1 MTQRALW
8 MAAAIA
14 AVVLGGC
21 GGKKQQGSSEP
32 PPSTKKAN
40 DPAAVPD
47 GLAMRL
53 SNGNAG
59 APPYDRAT
67 LAAATKLGDA
77 KVAALLARTKP
88 LPADPADRAAFA
100 IRPGSQPPPRA
111 GQTIATEFPPPNSSR
126 LTPPKP
132 ADTSKDVRVVRWM
145 PEGKVPLAPELSVT
159 FSQPMVAVT
168 SQEDAAKV
176 QPVTLTPTPKGR
188 WRWIGT
194 RTIVFDPD
202 VRFPQ
207 ATTYKVEVA
216 AGTKSATGLPLA
228 EGKSFTFET
237 PPPTVVSSWPTSGP
251 QRRDVPMF
259 ILFDQKI
266 DAQKV
271 LAKLQVSSK
280 QPLKMLTTAEVEA
293 DKTLAPM
300 VKGAKDLEGRWLAF
314 RTSSPLPADTSVTVT
329 IPAGTPSAEGPNTTT
344 EAQTFS
350 FNTFPPLK
358 LEEAECGYNK
368 DCRPRNPFA
377 FRFNNPL
384 DAEKLDRTWI
394 EITPAEPNAK
404 IYAQGTMLFVQGTWK
419 PRTKYTVKIAT
430 GLLDMF
436 GQTLD
441 KGITE
446 TFDVGDHEPMF
457 FASTGLVVA
466 DPATA
471 TPSYDVFTTSYPEL
485 AVKLYKVT
493 PNDYPKYVDYLQN
506 QWNKTNPPTLPG
518 TLAFDKTIK
527 TAPATSQ
534 VAETKIDLGPALANG
549 KGHVIV
555 VVEPLPLPDPDSRQ
569 RRIAWVQ
576 ATKLAIDAA
585 ADGDIVQVF
594 ATGLT
599 DAKPLAN
606 ITVELRPAGTTAT
619 TDAQGIATMQAP
631 APSSDRRQFLVAR
644 LGDDVAMLPAS
655 EYMYGGD
662 AWSKR
667 TPPVQ
672 LQWYVTDD
680 RALYRPG
687 EEVSLKGWLRRIDYG
702 KNGDVT
708 GLQGVVERIDYIV
721 NDAQGVQIAK
731 GTTTVNAFGG
741 FDTKLTLPKTPNL
754 GHAYMVLTAVG
765 PLGART
771 HHHSF
776 RIEEFRRPE
785 FEVTSSAGAGPFIV
799 GGGGDVTVNAK
810 YFTGAPLPGAEVQW
824 YVTASETTF
833 TPPNRDDYV
842 FGTWRPWWGG
852 YSMYDEGEFGGR
864 HMGPGAGQSSWNHTA
879 KTDAVGEHVLHMDY
893 LSVKPSVP
901 MSVTASATVMDVN
914 RQAWSTSTALVVH
927 PAALYVGIKTKKPF
941 VEKGQPF
948 DIDLV
953 AVDIDGKL
961 ATNAKMSVDA
971 VRLDWDYEGG
981 VYKQKEVDPQH
992 CDATMATDKASCSFQ
1007 TKVGGSYQVT
1017 ATIVDDKGRT
1027 NQSQITF
1034 WVAGGEGPPSRDV
1047 KLEQVSLIP
1056 DKKEYK
1062 PGDTAELL
1070 VMAPFHPAEGVVM
1083 WQRSG
1088 IVKTER
1094 ITLDAPTKVIHVP
1107 IADAMTPNLN
1117 VQVNLAGTAER
1128 AGNDGT
1134 PDPKLPRRPA
1144 FAAGQIN
1151 LPIPP
1156 KHRALTVEVKPAADK
1171 LAPAESTTLAVT
1183 VRDAQGKPVADA
1195 EVAVIVVDEAILS
1208 LTGHQFADPLGMF
1221 YPQRGSDTHNRYLR
1235 QHVKLAKLPATQTA
1249 GAPPP
1254 PSPAPGSGPEDAE
1267 GDGFGGAGTAM
1278 ALEEG
1283 KLGRAEN
1290 AVVSRRRAEKPAEP
1304 TIARDGFAENKPDAP
1319 DQAGAPGAPV
1329 AVRSNFN
1336 PLAAF
1341 SPSVTTDA
1349 NGAATVPVTVPDNLT
1364 RYRVVALAVAGD
1376 KQFGKGESAVTAR
1389 LPLMVRPSAPRFLNF
1404 GDTFQLPVVVQNQTD
1419 APMQVELAV
1428 ATVNLALTDGAGRAF
1443 TVPANDRALVQ
1454 LPAAADMA
1462 GTARFQIVAAAGK
1475 HSDAAQ
1481 VELPVWTPATTEA
1494 FATYGVI
1501 DNGSASP
1508 GSAGGR
1514 GDVTTERRSIAQPVA
1529 LPGQVV
1535 TQFGGLEVTT
1545 ASTNLQA
1552 LTDAMIYL
1560 VHYPFECAEQRAS
1573 RIMGIAAL
1581 RDVLE
1586 AFEVKELPSRA
1597 EMEASVAVDVKRL
1610 TEMQNSDGGFAFWE
1624 RGDDSVPYLTAYVVS
1639 ALAKAKAKGFAI
1651 PANLLEQAKPYLR
1664 DIESHMPDRFYS
1676 PDTKRAIGAYAL
1688 YVRKQI
1694 DDLDIAKGQR
1704 ILREAGGPEK
1714 VTMETN
1720 GWLLA
1725 TFAGNAAAKSERDA
1739 ILRHA
1744 LNKVSE
1750 TAGAA
1755 NFTTSYGDGAYLL
1768 LASDHRVDAVMLD
1781 ALIQE
1786 QPASD
1791 LIPKVV
1797 TGLLAGRKGGR
1808 WLNTQENT
1816 FALLALDR
1824 YFQTYEKTA
1833 PNFVARVWLGNDY
1846 AGDFAFR
1853 GRTTNHFQIN
1863 VPMKDVAAHD
1873 KQSLTIAKD
1882 GAGRLYYRI
1891 GMRYAPASLKL
1902 DAADYGFVVE
1912 RTYEGID
1919 NPNDVTRDA
1928 QGVWHVKAGARV
1940 RIKLAMVNEN
1950 RRYHVALVDP
1960 LPAGLEPLN
1969 PSLATTA
1976 PIPPSGTTDDEP
1988 QGRGGRG
1995 YWWWYGPWY
2004 EHQNMRDERV
2014 EAFSTEVYEGV
2025 HKYEYAARATTP
2037 GNFVIPPA
2045 KAEEMYMPETFGRS
2059 ASDRMI
2065 VE

>member
-1 MTQRALW
+1 MTV
-8 MAAAIA
+8 AIA

-32 PPSTKKAN
+32 PPSSKKPTDTK
-40 DPAAVPD
+40 DVPD

-53 SNGNAG
+53 SDGKAG

-67 LAAATKLGDA
+67 LAAATKLG
-77 KVAALLARTKP
+77 AAEVSSLLARTKP
-88 LPADPADRAAFA
+88 LPADPSDRAAFA
-100 IRPGSQPPPRA
+100 IRPGSQPPPRT
-111 GQTIATEFPPPNSSR
+111 GTTMSTEFPPPDSSR

-145 PEGKVPLAPELSVT
+145 PEGKVPVAPELSVT

-194 RTIVFDPD
+194 RTIVFDPE

-216 AGTKSATGLPLA
+216 AGIKSATGLPLA
-228 EGKSFTFET
+228 EAKSFTFET
-237 PPPTVVSSWPTSGP
+237 PAPTVVSSWPNGGP

-280 QPLKMLTTAEVEA
+280 SQAQPLKMLTTAEVEA
-293 DKTLAPM
+293 DKVLAPM

-314 RTSSPLPADTSVTVT
+314 RTTSQLPADASVTVT
-329 IPAGTPSAEGPNTTT
+329 IPAGTPSAEGPNLTT
-344 EAQTFS
+344 EAQSFT

-358 LEEAECGYNK
+358 LEEAECGYDKN
-368 DCRPRNPFA
+368 CRPRYPFT

-384 DAEKLDRTWI
+384 DAEKFDRKWI
-394 EITPAEPNAK
+394 EISPAEPNAK
-404 IYAQGTMLFVQGTWK
+404 IFAQGSMLMVQGTWK

-430 GLLDMF
+430 GLRDMF

-441 KGITE
+441 KPLTE

-457 FASTGLVVA
+457 FAPTGLVVA
-466 DPATA
+466 DPAAPAPTF
-471 TPSYDVFTTSYPEL
+471 DVFTTSYPEL
-485 AVKLYKVT
+485 AVQLYKVT
-493 PNDYPKYVDYLQN
+493 PNDYPAYLDYLQN
-506 QWNKTNPPTLPG
+506 QWNKTNPPKIPG

-534 VAETKIDLGPALANG
+534 VAETKIDLAPALTNG
-549 KGHVIV
+549 KGHVLV
-555 VVEPLPLPDPDSRQ
+555 LVEPRPSPNPDNRQ

-576 ATKLAIDAA
+576 ATKLAVDAA

-594 ATGLT
+594 ATDLAT
-599 DAKPLAN
+599 AKPVGNVAL
-606 ITVELRPAGTTAT
+606 ELRPSGTTAT

-631 APSSDRRQFLVAR
+631 PASSDRRQFLVAR
-644 LGDDVAMLPAS
+644 QGDDVAMLPAS
-655 EYMYGGD
+655 EYAYGGD
-662 AWSKR
+662 VWTKR
-667 TPPVQ
+667 TPNVQ

-680 RALYRPG
+680 RELYRPG

-708 GLQGVVERIDYIV
+708 GIQGAVERVDYIV

-731 GTTTVNAFGG
+731 GTAKVNALGG
-741 FDTKLTLPKTPNL
+741 FDTKFTLPSTPNL
-754 GHAYMVLTAVG
+754 GHAYIVFTAVG

-771 HHHSF
+771 HHHAF

-785 FEVTSSAGAGPFIV
+785 FEVTSSAGAGPFLV
-799 GGGGDVTVNAK
+799 GDGGDVTVSAK

-824 YVTASETTF
+824 FVNASQTTF

-852 YSMYDEGEFGGR
+852 GYRTFDDGEGYYGGR
-864 HMGPGAGQSSWNHTA
+864 YMGPGAGQSSWNHTA
-879 KTDAVGEHVLHMDY
+879 KTDAIGDHVLHMDF

-914 RQAWSTSTALVVH
+914 RQAWSTSTAIVVH
-927 PAALYVGIKTKKPF
+927 PASLYVGIKTKRPF

-961 ATNAKMSVDA
+961 ATGAKMSVDA

-981 VYKQKEVDPQH
+981 TYKQKEVDPQH
-992 CDATMATDKASCSFQ
+992 CDATMATDKAACSFQ

-1017 ATIVDDKGRT
+1017 AKVVDDKGRT

-1047 KLEQVSLIP
+1047 KLEAVTLIP

-1070 VMAPFHPAEGVVM
+1070 VMSPFHPAEGVVM
-1083 WQRSG
+1083 WQRGG

-1094 ITLDAPTKVIHVP
+1094 ITLDGPTKIIKVP

-1128 AGNDGT
+1128 AGDDGK
-1134 PDPKLPRRPA
+1134 PDPKQPRRPA

-1156 KHRALTVEVKPAADK
+1156 KHRALTVEVKPAAEK

-1183 VRDAQGKPVADA
+1183 VRDAEGKPVTGA

-1208 LTGHQFADPLGMF
+1208 LTGHQFADPIDSF
-1221 YPQRGSDTHNRYLR
+1221 YVQRGSDTYNRYLR
-1235 QHVKLAKLPATQTA
+1235 QHVKLAKLPAVSTA
-1249 GAPPP
+1249 GALPPP
-1254 PSPAPGSGPEDAE
+1254 PPGAPMNGDQ
-1267 GDGFGGAGTAM
+1267 DGFVGGAGTAM

-1283 KLGRAEN
+1283 QMGRAQN
-1290 AVVSRRRAEKPAEP
+1290 AMARTRAEAPMAAAPKMVADEV
-1304 TIARDGFAENKPDAP
+1304 ENKPTEAQKP
-1319 DQAGAPGAPV
+1319 DQAATPI

-1364 RYRVVALAVAGD
+1364 RYRVVALAVAGE

-1404 GDTFQLPVVVQNQTD
+1404 GDKFQLPVVVQNQTD
-1419 APMQVELAV
+1419 APMQVQLAA

-1443 TVPANDRALVQ
+1443 TVPANDRVEVQ

-1462 GTARFQIVAAAGK
+1462 GTARLQIVAAAGK
-1475 HSDAAQ
+1475 HTDAAQ
-1481 VELPVWTPATTEA
+1481 IELPVWTPATTEA

-1501 DNGSASP
+1501 DNG
-1508 GSAGGR
+1508 
-1514 GDVTTERRSIAQPVA
+1514 SIAQPVA

-1573 RIMGIAAL
+1573 RVMGIAAL

-1586 AFEVKELPSRA
+1586 AFKVKELPSRA

-1610 TEMQNSDGGFAFWE
+1610 TEMQNGDGGFAFWE
-1624 RGDDSVPYLTAYVVS
+1624 RGDESVPYLTAYVVS
-1639 ALAKAKAKGFAI
+1639 ALAKAKAKGFDI
-1651 PANLLEQAKPYLR
+1651 PANLIEQAKPYLR
-1664 DIESHMPDRFYS
+1664 DIESHMPDRYYS
-1676 PDTKRAIGAYAL
+1676 PDIKRAIGAYAL

-1694 DDLDIAKGQR
+1694 GDLDIAKGQR
-1704 ILREAGGPEK
+1704 ILREAGGPDK
-1714 VTMETN
+1714 VSMETN

-1725 TFAGNAAAKSERDA
+1725 TFTGNAAATSERAA
-1739 ILRHA
+1739 IMRHA

-1755 NFTTSYGDGAYLL
+1755 NFTTSYSDGSYLL

-1786 QPASD
+1786 QPQSD

-1853 GRTTNHFQIN
+1853 GRTTNYFQVN
-1863 VPMKDVAAHD
+1863 VPMKEVAARD
-1873 KQSLTIAKD
+1873 KQALTIQKD

-1902 DAADYGFVVE
+1902 DPADYGFVVE

-1940 RIKLAMVNEN
+1940 RVKLAMVNEN

-1976 PIPPSGTTDDEP
+1976 PIPASKATDDDMQP
-1988 QGRGGRG
+1988 GRRGGRG

-2025 HKYEYAARATTP
+2025 HRYEYAARATTP
-2037 GNFVIPPA
+2037 GNFVIPPT